1 MTTPRPATVFALP
14 LLMCCASLALAAD
27 PKDRRVEY
35 PAAAD
40 TPASLT
46 LIAREGKVGRDN
58 PFYDNYRPQLRF
70 SADKHEVSCTVRIAP
85 PREKVEPGETAE
97 VALRCTEPFHVF
109 EKNKSFVAYEGG
121 RKVGEGRLRD

>member
-1 MTTPRPATVFALP
+1 MPGRGRNAG
-14 LLMCCASLALAAD
+14 LAQ
-27 PKDRRVEY
+27 
-35 PAAAD
+35 
-40 TPASLT
+40 
-46 LIAREGKVGRDN
+46 LIAREGKVGRDG

-70 SADKHEVSCTVRIAP
+70 SADKHEISCTVRLAP

-121 RKVGEGRLRD
+121 RKVGEGRLRDQPRWPACLDR